1 MTLNPG
7 QERALAEIL
16 AAFDPG
22 DRHLLTGYAGSGK
35 TFLMQRVAIEFMKRK
50 RSVVLTA
57 PTHKAVAVLASKTK
71 QAGIP
76 VECQTIHSLLSL
88 KPETKG
94 DRQEFVRKKFAP
106 PVTQD
111 VVVVDECSMLDSAM
125 MRHIRRHLPNSF
137 VLFVGDPA
145 QLPPVGEVESE
156 SFATK
161 SRSHLD
167 VIVRQGSGNPVLD
180 AAHTIRA
187 SQGGPL
193 DMSWCK
199 PAKAPPL
206 GVFVPADA
214 AAWMRKAFTSPEFD
228 ADPDKFRYIAW
239 TNNRVAEVNK
249 VVRKWRYGDNIPT
262 PFMRGERAL
271 VRKPIIHSGNQ
282 LFATNEE
289 ADVVEIWE
297 DVFRHQFIRCGDIGS
312 WTAEI
317 PSWRVDLRNSAGEVK
332 TAHAIRD
339 PSALDAVVNRIKD
352 EASIVRDRWN
362 DLHEFNSSI
371 ANLQSIYALTT
382 HNSQGS
388 TFTNAFV
395 DVADMKRRARS
406 NLLEAQ
412 QLFYVAATR
421 PTNALILVNA
431 T

>member
-1 MTLNPG
+1 MILNPG

-16 AAFDPG
+16 AAFNPS

-35 TFLMQRVAIEFMKRK
+35 TTLMQSVAIEFQKRK

-145 QLPPVGEVESE
+145 QLPPVGEIESE

-161 SRSHLD
+161 SHSHLD
-167 VIVRQGSGNPVLD
+167 VIVRQGDGNPVLD
-180 AAHTIRA
+180 AAHVIRM

-199 PAKAPPL
+199 SAKASPL

-214 AAWMRKAFTSPEFD
+214 SAWMRKAFISPEFD
-228 ADPDKFRYIAW
+228 ADPDRFRYIAW
-239 TNNRVAEVNK
+239 TNDRVAEINK
-249 VVRKWRYGDNIPT
+249 IVRKWRYGDNIPT

-289 ADVVEIWE
+289 ADVIDIGP
-297 DVFRHQFIRCGDIGS
+297 DVFRHSFSRCGDLVE
-312 WTAEI
+312 WTAQI
-317 PSWRVDLRNSAGEVK
+317 PSWRVDLRNAAGEIK
-332 TAHAIRD
+332 TVHMIRD
-339 PSALDAVVNRIKD
+339 THAMDAVVNQIKD
-352 EASIVRDRWN
+352 EASIVRERWH
-362 DLHEFNSSI
+362 DLHEFNSYI

-388 TFTNAFV
+388 TFSNVFI
-395 DVADMKRRARS
+395 DVGDMKRRARS

-421 PTNALILVNA
+421 PTHALILVNA